1 MGNNGM
7 LRSYIFFLVGKPVSL
22 GILIVFGL
30 GKINLLLNIGC
41 VSVSDESWL
50 DIFQVIDFFSKM
62 PISHLG
68 VPVIRPT
75 VIWPTV
81 IWPTI
86 IWPTVIWPC
95 VNWPYCN
102 LAPSYINALILMN
115 HEPYQTRTF
124 VMISVIWWKFWKN
137 SQKSAEIIFWDK
149 QTPICV
155 LWHWH

>member
-75 VIWPTV
+75 VIWP
-81 IWPTI
+81 
-86 IWPTVIWPC
+86 C

-115 HEPYQTRTF
+115 HD
-124 VMISVIWWKFWKN
+124 
-137 SQKSAEIIFWDK
+137 EILIPLSR
-149 QTPICV
+149 Q
-155 LWHWH
+155 